1 MGYEPCASFADI
13 ASDASCDYAS
23 ERFDDTELEEL
34 ALLFRDQRRDMGAEA
49 ADGEWFSDPLDAWLA
64 CLGNRRRGLD
74 RESIAYLAVGM
85 RGALSLR
92 DALIVSLI
100 APQTNRDQL
109 MQLGVRPH
117 RPANADYL
125 GRVLSSTFD
134 DVASKPDALRCSRG
148 LGMLVQM
155 VCSVPD
161 AYRVQPMAVIA
172 YMLWWIGD
180 AHAAAYAVRT
190 LALDERCTLAL
201 IVLTALEHGIAP
213 AWAGPSASAVDE
225 GTEGDGGERRCETT
239 P

>member
-1 MGYEPCASFADI
+1 MGYEPTTLFADI
-13 ASDASCDYAS
+13 VADMSCNYAP
-23 ERFDDTELEEL
+23 EQFEDTEIEEL
-34 ALLFRDQRRDMGAEA
+34 AMLFRDQRRDMGVEI
-49 ADGEWFSDPLDAWLA
+49 ADGEWFSDPLDTWLA
-64 CLGNRRRGLD
+64 CLNNQRRGLD

-100 APQTNRDQL
+100 AQQADRDQL

-134 DVASKPDALRCSRG
+134 DVARKPNALRCSRG

-213 AWAGPSASAVDE
+213 AWTGSSTSAADE
-225 GTEGDGGERRCETT
+225 AATGNGDAR
-239 P
+239 